1 MQRCA
6 FPLDSTC
13 PTHAFCMYVG
23 HWMCFTT
30 PTNVA
35 MCCWAHEPGPS
46 ILATALPTLSLLPL
60 HLPAPAQAYTA
71 RWSRW
76 TIAITF
82 RPTRSRGM
90 PYWPVADSFTKSQQR
105 ARSSSIA
112 LNELVDLRTQ
122 IRIRFYYRYAYPSY
136 QSSVTSVFSYQTI
149 SYQLSD

>member
-1 MQRCA
+1 M
-6 FPLDSTC
+6 L
-13 PTHAFCMYVG
+13 YVG
-23 HWMCFTT
+23 SSGGQHGETQVSRCRDVLFHSIPHAQHMPFVCMLGTGCVSQPPQMCQC
-30 PTNVA
+30 VSIG
-35 MCCWAHEPGPS
+35 HEPGSS

-90 PYWPVADSFTKSQQR
+90 PYWPVADSLTKSQQR

-122 IRIRFYYRYAYPSY
+122 IRIRFLLP
-136 QSSVTSVFSYQTI
+136 VC
-149 SYQLSD
+149 LP